1 MVECFRVVFTI
12 EAELGVFTINFLFL
26 LFSFL
31 FSGDSLFFYSL
42 KIIVTETCSRTS
54 IVDDLSKNGF
64 SFVKKAMLFFF
75 LQGIPFSCLICL
87 PNGSGMSLRETKR
100 FRKQVSWLKFPGEGR
115 SHSLWW
121 AWKRWSC
128 PERNKVSWV
137 LDLLILRTV
146 PQERDFKSE
155 N

>member
-12 EAELGVFTINFLFL
+12 EAELGVFTINFLSL

-64 SFVKKAMLFFF
+64 SFVKKAMPGF
-75 LQGIPFSCLICL
+75 LSLWTPYPICL
-87 PNGSGMSLRETKR
+87 EEINVSRISL
-100 FRKQVSWLKFPGEGR
+100 
-115 SHSLWW
+115 
-121 AWKRWSC
+121 
-128 PERNKVSWV
+128 
-137 LDLLILRTV
+137 
-146 PQERDFKSE
+146 
-155 N
+155 